1 MCSRK
6 LRDKFKTVSRLLEA
20 EEYEQLLASIKSGCE
35 STVGLAHSACVC
47 CVCVCVLCRREAVKT
62 EDS

>member
-20 EEYEQLLASIKSGCE
+20 EEYEQLLTSIKSECE
-35 STVGLAHSACVC
+35 STVGLAHTA
-47 CVCVCVLCRREAVKT
+47 CVCVCVCVRVV
-62 EDS
+62 